1 MCIYFSLRV
10 ILKVL
15 VHQINLSLVQTS
27 VCAFFFFLI
36 CQKCEMSQKLPAVQ
50 TQNPQKC
57 YIFKGPAWQK
67 YFDLYKYS
75 TLVSGVSDSDKLNSI
90 TATVPVFTSFV
101 MPPDHLI
108 AG

>member
-1 MCIYFSLRV
+1 
-10 ILKVL
+10 
-15 VHQINLSLVQTS
+15 
-27 VCAFFFFLI
+27 
-36 CQKCEMSQKLPAVQ
+36 MSQKLPAVQ

-75 TLVSGVSDSDKLNSI
+75 TLVSGVSDSDKFNSI
-90 TATVPVFTSFV
+90 TSTVPVFTSFV
-101 MPPDHLI
+101 MPSDHLI